1 MLFRSPAVLRAV
13 FGAGL
18 YLTAVGLLGMALGFV
33 IRNTAGAVSVLFG
46 LLIILPVVAQALPA
60 SWFPHVYPYLP
71 SQAGQAI
78 MQVHR
83 EVFSLAPWTGLGLF
97 TAYAAAVTTLAAL
110 LLWRRDA

>member
-1 MLFRSPAVLRAV
+1 M
-13 FGAGL
+13 GI
-18 YLTAVGLLGMALGFV
+18 ALGFV

-46 LLIILPVVAQALPA
+46 LLIILPVLAQALPR

-83 EVFSLAPWTGLGLF
+83 AGLNLAPWTGLGLF
-97 TAYAAAVTTLAAL
+97 AAYAGVVIALAAL
-110 LLWRRDA
+110 LLRRRDA